1 MKLLHAFKF
10 QKNFIL
16 EVLSEKKESSYVIIN
31 TQQMIW
37 DVFLGN
43 ILLKEE

>member
-16 EVLSEKKESSYVIIN
+16 KVLSEKKSSYVIIN
-31 TQQMIW
+31 TAQMIW

-43 ILLKEE
+43 ILLKEK